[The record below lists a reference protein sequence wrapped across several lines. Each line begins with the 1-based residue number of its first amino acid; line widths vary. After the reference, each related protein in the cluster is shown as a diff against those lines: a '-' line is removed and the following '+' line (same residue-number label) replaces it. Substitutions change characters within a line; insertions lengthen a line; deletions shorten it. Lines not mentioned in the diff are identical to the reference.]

1 MATITAPRIFPF
13 QPGGAADG
21 TTLPSGRIALVD
33 LTDRPRF
40 GLKGPGSAA
49 WLTAAG
55 VPLPSVNRVGAHRG
69 IKVLRL
75 GGEDIL
81 LTAERGDA
89 AFDEIRTAWN
99 AGGGSK
105 GYSSWREEGWAWM
118 RLSGPALEPMLARLC
133 ALDLRRGHFGD
144 DEIAQTRFAGVETV
158 LQRADEAFDLFFDI
172 TASAF
177 VARTVAA
184 TEKHCAYMFETGE

>member
-1 MATITAPRIFPF
+1 MAAITAPRIFPF

-21 TTLPSGRIALVD
+21 TTLPSGRISLVD

-40 GLKGPGSAA
+40 KGPGSAA

-55 VPLPSVNRVGAHRG
+55 IPLPSVNRVGTHRG
-69 IKVLRL
+69 LKVLRL

-81 LTAERGDA
+81 LTAEGGDA

-99 AGGGSK
+99 PDSAPK

-118 RLSGPALEPMLARLC
+118 RLSGPALDPVLARLC

-158 LQRADEAFDLFFDI
+158 LHRADDAFALFFDI

-177 VARTVAA
+177 LARAVAA
-184 TEKHCAYMFETGE
+184 TDKHCAHLPKTGE